1 MHATSLHQSAVG
13 GSRSGLRAPAP
24 PNFITRQSL
33 VNLAKG
39 MSWVNRANGVL
50 LTLCGLL
57 GLLHALGHV
66 GVDVLGSVLVS
77 VYVGGFGALLLRY
90 EFAAAADMQRDFGFM
105 YTFLG
110 RTAFLLLVGNLSWTC
125 APLGFWAALL
135 TNANAIL
142 SAYVMVAHPAF
153 IEGRASWT
161 EIGGLGSSSG
171 EEDPTARVFNYE
183 PSDFDPSSVAARQ
196 RDAGRL

>member
-1 MHATSLHQSAVG
+1 MWHVTWRSA
-13 GSRSGLRAPAP
+13 SRRSFEFGPKSNWLKS
-24 PNFITRQSL
+24 N
-33 VNLAKG
+33 
-39 MSWVNRANGVL
+39 
-50 LTLCGLL
+50 
-57 GLLHALGHV
+57 
-66 GVDVLGSVLVS
+66 
-77 VYVGGFGALLLRY
+77 YGFL
-90 EFAAAADMQRDFGFM
+90 F
-105 YTFLG
+105 TPLG
-110 RTAFLLLVGNLSWTC
+110 RAAFLLLIANLAWTC